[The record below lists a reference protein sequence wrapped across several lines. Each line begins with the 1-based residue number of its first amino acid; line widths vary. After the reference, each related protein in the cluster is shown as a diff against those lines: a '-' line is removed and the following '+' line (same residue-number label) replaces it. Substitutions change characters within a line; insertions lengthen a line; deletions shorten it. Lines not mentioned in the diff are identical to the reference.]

1 MLRIGYLGPEG
12 TFSSMALDLY
22 AHKLDCAWCKIPYMS
37 IYSLLRDVCEGR
49 IDDAVVPIENSIEGG
64 VSATMD
70 ILSEKNMLMIKN
82 EIIIKVEQN
91 LIGHSGANIKEI
103 KRVLSH
109 PQALGQCSR
118 FISLYLPHA
127 QNVFCESTVAAIR
140 KVKEEGIESG
150 AIGSRYAADLYGLE
164 VLMANIHDEDNNHT
178 RFVAVSTHDSCR
190 TGKDKTSIVFSTEDK
205 PGSLYRILDILNLW
219 DINMTRIESRPAK
232 NELGKYI
239 FFVDMEGHREDTDVR
254 DALAMIRRKCS
265 YFKFLGSYPAGI
277 CGQ

>member
-1 MLRIGYLGPEG
+1 MLKIGYLGPEG

-22 AHKLDCAWCKIPYMS
+22 AQKLECPWCKVPYMS
-37 IYSLLRDVCEGR
+37 IYCLLRDVCER
-49 IDDAVVPIENSIEGG
+49 KIDDAIVPIENSIEGG
-64 VSATMD
+64 VNATMD
-70 ILSEKNMLMIKN
+70 ILSENNMLMIKN

-91 LIGHSGANIKEI
+91 LIGHKGTDLREI
-103 KRVLSH
+103 KRILSH

-118 FISLYLPHA
+118 FISTYLPHA
-127 QNVFCESTVAAIR
+127 HNVFCESTVAAIR
-140 KVKEEGIESG
+140 KAKEEGTGSA
-150 AIGSRYAADLYGLE
+150 AIGSRHAAHLYDLE
-164 VLMANIHDEDNNHT
+164 VLTPNIHDEDNNHT
-178 RFVAVSTHDSCR
+178 RFVAVSTHDSPR

-205 PGSLYRILDILNLW
+205 PGSLYKILDILNLW

-265 YFKFLGSYPAGI
+265 YFKFLGSYPAEI
-277 CGQ
+277 CDR